1 MRPRCGREMHAY
13 EGVWGALLDP
23 VTCGRPQGHN
33 GRCRSVQALRRTAE
47 RSRKDW
53 PKIREERERLETLRN
68 AQLRKIRQD
77 LLRRQLSE
85 AVEMASRQAWE
96 REMARRRAVSYQ

>member
-1 MRPRCGREMHAY
+1 MLGY
-13 EGVWGALLDP
+13 EGIWGALLDP
-23 VTCGRPQGHN
+23 VTCGRPEGHN
-33 GRCRSVQALRRTAE
+33 GRCRSVQAIRRATE

-53 PKIREERERLETLRN
+53 TKIRDEQEQLETLRN
-68 AQLRKIRQD
+68 AQLRKIRHD

-85 AVEMASRQAWE
+85 AVEKASRQARE

>member
-1 MRPRCGREMHAY
+1 MLAY
-13 EGVWGALLDP
+13 EGIWGPLLDP

-33 GRCRSVQALRRTAE
+33 GQCRSVQAIRRTLE
-47 RSRKDW
+47 RARKDW

-77 LLRRQLSE
+77 LLRKQLSE
-85 AVEMASRQAWE
+85 AVEKASQQAWE
-96 REMARRRAVSYQ
+96 REMARRRAVSYR